1 MGFGSAYFN
10 FIPGVLW
17 VGLGRTL
24 WILGVFWRDG
34 ILKEM
39 PCKRFIRV
47 RPITLYST
55 RRFIRQEKDFAWLL
69 IGRLSLLPNSP
80 LGRWGLAAEWLWCR
94 GWWCLKNLRVWRMM
108 MMMMYRSGDYPW
120 WKPWRW
126 VTVMHWLI
134 FFKLGKSTLLVLHH
148 LDFFI
153 CPFRLFC
160 FNNGMKNVGEVEKRS
175 KILFQ
180 LGQSPPI

>member
-17 VGLGRTL
+17 AGLGRTL

-108 MMMMYRSGDYPW
+108 MVMMYRSGDYPW
-120 WKPWRW
+120 WKPW
-126 VTVMHWLI
+126 
-134 FFKLGKSTLLVLHH
+134 S
-148 LDFFI
+148 DSDAQAD
-153 CPFRLFC
+153 LFLT
-160 FNNGMKNVGEVEKRS
+160 GEVNTPNAPSPRLLHLS
-175 KILFQ
+175 LPSVLFQ
-180 LGQSPPI
+180 